1 MKENLRKSDL
11 TFFRTGDD
19 FGRWLEKNHET
30 ARELLVGFHKV
41 GSGRPGITWPE
52 SVDQALRFG
61 WIDGIRRSVDAGSY
75 SIRFTPRRPGSSWS
89 PINLA
94 KVARLS
100 RAGLMR
106 PAGLAVFKKRK
117 PTRGISSYE
126 KKPVTL
132 PAAFIKRLK
141 GNPAAWEY
149 FLSRPPSY
157 RNPAIFWVMSA
168 ARPET
173 RERRLEHLISASASK
188 KPIKPFAYGGPK
200 TRSPARIE
208 SS

>member
-1 MKENLRKSDL
+1 VRQNPRKSNL
-11 TFFRTGDD
+11 TFFRTADD
-19 FGRWLEKNHET
+19 FGRWLEEHHAT

-75 SIRFTPRRPGSSWS
+75 SIRFTPRRPGSAWS

-100 RAGLMR
+100 RAGLMH

-117 PTRGISSYE
+117 PTRGIYSYG

-132 PAAFIKRLK
+132 PAAFMKRLK
-141 GNPAAWEY
+141 GNAAAWE
-149 FLSRPPSY
+149 FFSSRPPSY
-157 RNPAIFWVMSA
+157 RNPAMFWIMSA
-168 ARPET
+168 VKPET

-188 KPIKPFAYGGPK
+188 KPIKPLAYGSPT
-200 TRSPARIE
+200 TRRPARIA